1 MASCENTNGSFICQ
15 CKIGFTGDGSSCS
28 GEYVWID
35 QQDNVTLQS
44 PLCCVCTPTD
54 IDECGARSVICSTNA
69 ECTNTD
75 GSYTCSC
82 SSGFS
87 GDGMSCVGE

>member
-1 MASCENTNGSFICQ
+1 MASCENTIGSFICQ
-15 CKIGFTGDGSSCS
+15 CKIGFTGDGASCS

-35 QQDNVTLQS
+35 QQDNATLLYLQ
-44 PLCCVCTPTD
+44 CVVPTPTD
-54 IDECGARSVICSTNA
+54 IDECEAGIISCDTNA